1 MTPPFPWLAGGYH
14 RAGCQ
19 AQARPSYVLSFEVCA
34 LLRCSSVSKSFSCS
48 ELTPFHFAEIPSFG
62 SHSLELWMEV
72 NCGPGLWTPQTV
84 AIDGEGLDSGPQV
97 LSEGVS

>member
-1 MTPPFPWLAGGYH
+1 
-14 RAGCQ
+14 
-19 AQARPSYVLSFEVCA
+19 
-34 LLRCSSVSKSFSCS
+34 
-48 ELTPFHFAEIPSFG
+48 
-62 SHSLELWMEV
+62 MEV